1 MTYNA
6 DVIVKTHR
14 PYVQEMNNT
23 HQYVSTISPAS
34 TSQDVGLVYDL
45 MATVVFV
52 IVICILLLQFMIFV
66 FRQQ

>member
-1 MTYNA
+1 MTIRAN
-6 DVIVKTHR
+6 VIDITNR

-23 HQYVSTISPAS
+23 NLYVSTISPAS